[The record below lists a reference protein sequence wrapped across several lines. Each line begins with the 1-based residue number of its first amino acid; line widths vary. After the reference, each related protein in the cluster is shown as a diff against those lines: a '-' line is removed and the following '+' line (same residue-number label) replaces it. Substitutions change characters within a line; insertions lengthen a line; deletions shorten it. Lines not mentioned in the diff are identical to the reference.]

1 MLTTGKEKYIASYI
15 TITDGNGEL
24 TELTISTMRFIY
36 VHEVC

>member
-1 MLTTGKEKYIASYI
+1 MQSTGKEKYIASYI

-24 TELTISTMRFIY
+24 TELTTCSMSLI

>member
-24 TELTISTMRFIY
+24 TELTNTMRLIH
-36 VHEVC
+36 VHEMC